1 MSVFECEVRSFVDGR
16 KFDELLERFG
26 REGEPL
32 GEDFQETHYLSGAH
46 DLRIQRSDR
55 EAKLWLKSG
64 ELHDS
69 VREEFE
75 VRCRWED
82 FPGLSE
88 MMAALGHTVEVKWF
102 RERRRFRW
110 HGVKAT
116 LDITRGYGRI
126 VELEELVGPDGRE
139 AAVRRLY
146 VLLTELGVQPTSR
159 EEFDRRYAEYRER
172 WRELVAEAETELA
185 VI

>member
-16 KFDELLERFG
+16 KFDELLERFN

-32 GEDFQETHYLSGAH
+32 GEDFP
-46 DLRIQRSDR
+46 R
-55 EAKLWLKSG
+55 
-64 ELHDS
+64 
-69 VREEFE
+69 
-75 VRCRWED
+75 
-82 FPGLSE
+82 LSE
-88 MMAALGHTVEVKWF
+88 LMMTLGHTVEVKWF

-139 AAVRRLY
+139 VALRKLY
-146 VLLTELGVQPTSR
+146 GLLNELKVQPTSR
-159 EEFDRRYAEYRER
+159 EEFDRRYTYYREH
-172 WRELVAEAETELA
+172 WQELVSELEMEQA

>member
-1 MSVFECEVRSFVDGR
+1 MDGR
-16 KFDELLERFG
+16 KFDELLERFN

-64 ELHDS
+64 ELHDT

-82 FPGLSE
+82 FPRLSE
-88 MMAALGHTVEVKWF
+88 LMMTLGHTVEVKWF

-139 AAVRRLY
+139 VALRKLY
-146 VLLTELGVQPTSR
+146 GLLNELKVQPTSR
-159 EEFDRRYAEYRER
+159 EEFDRRYTYYREH
-172 WRELVAEAETELA
+172 WQELVSELEMEQA